1 MLFCSDTTGRV
12 AHTGLFLR
20 QCRLASAVLAFA
32 DFFSRQISG
41 TAASLF
47 VITDHLIECDMPRR
61 DLESL
66 YSELDRYIDFATAY
80 RWFDSAALKG
90 QFDAEFLIGLQTYF
104 GVNRRGV
111 GNRER
116 GIKWLKRAS
125 WKGHGG
131 AAWFLSRIGCS
142 LKHE

>member
-1 MLFCSDTTGRV
+1 MSFIFSCASVRGLLFTAD
-12 AHTGLFLR
+12 LR
-20 QCRLASAVLAFA
+20 HCCKS
-32 DFFSRQISG
+32 
-41 TAASLF
+41 F

-66 YSELDRYIDFATAY
+66 YSELDRYIDFATA
-80 RWFDSAALKG
+80 RKWSDSAALKG

-125 WKGHGG
+125 RKGHGG